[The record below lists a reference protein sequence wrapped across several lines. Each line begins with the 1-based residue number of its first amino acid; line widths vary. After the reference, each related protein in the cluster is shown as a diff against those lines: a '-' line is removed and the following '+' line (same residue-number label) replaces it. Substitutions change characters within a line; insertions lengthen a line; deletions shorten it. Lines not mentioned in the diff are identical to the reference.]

1 MAVRVVIGD
10 YHVNNTAE
18 TIVSQFTP
26 DCVRKT
32 KLNRGKRIVL
42 YAEALGLTKTDFE
55 FIAKNATADVV
66 IICETK
72 KTMNGVRKTKRMT
85 IDYSEGYCE
94 EANPFDVAKMILTLP
109 DRAYVYGFLS
119 TNRVPMFM
127 VVKAMI
133 SASPDCK
140 NKTNI
145 ASIAWLDQNLYR
157 VRPEMLYA
165 YASYMI
171 KPEKYLRFIKWRFPK
186 KKDDGETK

>member
-1 MAVRVVIGD
+1 MGVRVIVGD
-10 YHVNNTAE
+10 YKVNSDNDI
-18 TIVSQFTP
+18 IVSTWNP

-32 KLNRGKRIVL
+32 KLSSNKNIIL
-42 YAEALGLTKTDFE
+42 YAEFLGLVKSDFE
-55 FIAKNATADVV
+55 FIAKNATADV
-66 IICETK
+66 IIVCETK

-85 IDYSEGYCE
+85 IEYSDGYCE

-109 DRAYVYGFLS
+109 DREYVYGFLT
-119 TNRVPMFM
+119 TNKVPMFM

-140 NKTNI
+140 NKQNL
-145 ASIAWLDQNLYR
+145 ACIAWLDQNLYR

-171 KPEKYLRFIKWRFPK
+171 KPERYLRFIKWRFPK
-186 KKDDGETK
+186 KKEDGDK